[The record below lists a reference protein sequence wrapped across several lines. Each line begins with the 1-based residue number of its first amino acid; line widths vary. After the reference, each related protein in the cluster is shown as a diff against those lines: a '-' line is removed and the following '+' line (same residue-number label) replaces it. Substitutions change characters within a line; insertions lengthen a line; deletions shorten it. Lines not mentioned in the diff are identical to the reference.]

1 MKFIAESTKGYL
13 LVYAISMLPQNLS
26 SIKQN
31 RRYLHG
37 TEPANFANIE
47 APNLDKYVGSNDK
60 EILRLTFMYE
70 IENKA

>member
-1 MKFIAESTKGYL
+1 
-13 LVYAISMLPQNLS
+13 MLPQNLS

-70 IENKA
+70 IENKAW